1 MPTNNLTP
9 RPTFPATAARGAP
22 PRYNR
27 VAIALHWLLAAL
39 IIAMLA
45 LGWYMGGL
53 PKGPERAGLF
63 NLHKSVGTVVLLLV
77 AFRLLWRAGHRPPGW
92 NTGVSA
98 LRHRF
103 AAGGHFL
110 L

>member
-9 RPTFPATAARGAP
+9 RPTFPATAARDAP
-22 PRYNR
+22 PPYDR

-39 IIAMLA
+39 IVAMLA
-45 LGWYMGGL
+45 LGCYMGSL